1 MMYFGEILINGL
13 MVGGGE
19 DISTA
24 TAKASD
30 ILYPKTAFIAE
41 GEVEGTCT
49 FDADTKDATMV
60 AEDLLSGKT
69 GYKDGEKVVG
79 TMPNNGDVSSAIEN
93 GVLKKGYTTGGE
105 ISNLVPENIMNGVN
119 IGGVIGTGTS
129 VTKVTGTITTG
140 SSTSTSGKVYV
151 ELGFRPSVVA
161 GYVNPGSVSTF
172 AWIESP
178 LLGGEKLGG
187 WHGTQADDGLIK
199 GQQLI
204 QVNDSG
210 FAVRPLSNNHALNL
224 TLTYEAWKLN

>member
-30 ILYPKTAFIAE
+30 ILYPKTAFTAE
-41 GEVEGTCT
+41 GEVQGTCT

-60 AEDLLSGKT
+60 GEDLLSGKT

-119 IGGVIGTGTS
+119 IGGVIGTGNS
-129 VTKVTGTITTG
+129 VTKVTGTIMTG
-140 SSTSTSGKVYV
+140 SSTREWVYV
-151 ELGFRPSVVA
+151 DIGWRPTAVM
-161 GYVNPGSVSTF
+161 GYLIASGTQTLF
-172 AWIESP
+172 AHVDCSITSEP
-178 LLGGEKLGG
+178 CGG
-187 WHGTQADDGLIK
+187 WNGERGSDGYIN
-199 GQQLI
+199 GQQL
-204 QVNDSG
+204 VRKNDTG
-210 FAVRPLSNNHALNL
+210 FQIRPLNSTGTNL